1 MTLSA
6 KKGRGSG
13 LGGGRVPA
21 SQPLV
26 PQPLVQFTVWQGRP
40 QHECGTTVA
49 PRPQDQKNGTKAPTS
64 RSPGSTASA
73 HRLTGRR
80 RRFAA
85 QRATPRRAVGAAASG
100 AVASTQQLAGNFCC
114 GLGCGA
120 LQLKE
125 APRARRTVTAVASSR
140 PRPCVSTA
148 AVLHGAPPP

>member
-73 HRLTGRR
+73 PPNRR
-80 RRFAA
+80 AAALCGTTRRAV
-85 QRATPRRAVGAAASG
+85 PRRALAAAAS
-100 AVASTQQLAGNFCC
+100 V
-114 GLGCGA
+114 
-120 LQLKE
+120 
-125 APRARRTVTAVASSR
+125 
-140 PRPCVSTA
+140 
-148 AVLHGAPPP
+148 